1 MGGAGGAGGDVDDYT
16 LDPDDLDDVVVR
28 LEGTES
34 ALLTL
39 AADLDKQMAVLKET
53 WEGLAAQAHTEAH
66 QEWAQGMAAMKEA
79 MTDLRA
85 AARIAHGNYLAAADA
100 NVTMWEGL
108 T

>member
-1 MGGAGGAGGDVDDYT
+1 MGGGTGGEVDDYT
-16 LDPDDLDDVVVR
+16 LDPDDLDDVITR

-39 AADLDKQMAVLKET
+39 AGDLDKQMAVLKET
-53 WEGLAAQAHTEAH
+53 WEGLAAQAHGEAH
-66 QEWAQGMAAMKEA
+66 QEWAQGMAAMKQA

-85 AARIAHGNYLAAADA
+85 AARLAHGNYLAAGDA
-100 NVTMWEGL
+100 NVTMWEDL